1 MKNKSSTR
9 KKLYYLG
16 IVLIIMLVVLLVA
29 FGIHCL
35 NVASYNN
42 KQRTLENEYEVTD
55 EISLTLKEGNSW
67 EKADSALG
75 EDKYKGM
82 IYEATIKNLS
92 VNKLS
97 EWKAKFVINSN
108 CYINQAWCGSVE
120 IHQFRNGEELVATIK
135 DLRVAEEELKASTL
149 VYIIDS
155 TGTWLIDMEPGDY
168 CIYYPDSDVGG
179 EYPLDSNT
187 DTTIGFIFY
196 TKDEAINLSSFSIIY
211 KLHEEYLT
219 GLTGTIFIACF
230 SFWLILLIGYIVISI
245 IINQYEKQLQTK
257 EKIITEAFEVFSNFV
272 DAKDPYTHGHSDRVA
287 DYSEKIAQKL
297 GMSDK
302 ECENIYWIAK
312 LHDIGKCYVPDNI
325 LNKPSKLTDE
335 EFKQIKEHT
344 IKGSEMVKDFSSIP
358 GITEGALYHHERYD
372 GKGYPIGKKGE
383 EIPYIARI
391 ICVADSYDAMNSDR
405 VYRKKLSKDKIIDEL
420 NKGKGSQF
428 DPNIVDA
435 FVELLKAEEV

>member
-16 IVLIIMLVVLLVA
+16 IVLICMFVVLLVA
-29 FGIHCL
+29 FGIHCF
-35 NVASYNN
+35 NVTSYNN
-42 KQRTLENEYEVTD
+42 KERVLADEYEVAD
-55 EISLTLKEGNSW
+55 EINLTIKEGNSW

-92 VNKLS
+92 VNELS
-97 EWKAKFVINSN
+97 KWTAKFVINSN

-120 IHQFRNGEELVATIK
+120 IHQFRNGEELIATIK
-135 DLRVAEEELKASTL
+135 DLRVAEEALEASTL
-149 VYIIDS
+149 DYIIDS

-196 TKDEAINLSSFSIIY
+196 TKDEAIDLSSLSITY
-211 KLHEEYLT
+211 KLKEEYLT

-230 SFWLILLIGYIVISI
+230 SFWVVLLIGYIVISI

-287 DYSEKIAQKL
+287 DYSEKIAKKL

-325 LNKPSKLTDE
+325 LNKPSKLTDD

-372 GKGYPIGKKGE
+372 GKGYPTGKKGE

-435 FVELLKAEEV
+435 FVELLKDGKV

>member
-1 MKNKSSTR
+1 MKNKSSTK

-16 IVLIIMLVVLLVA
+16 IVLICMFVVLLVA
-29 FGIHCL
+29 FGIHCF

-42 KQRTLENEYEVTD
+42 KERVLADEYEVAD
-55 EISLTLKEGNSW
+55 EINLTIKEGNSW
-67 EKADSALG
+67 EKADSVLG

-92 VNKLS
+92 TNKLS
-97 EWKAKFVINSN
+97 TWTAKFIINSN

-120 IHQFRNGEELVATIK
+120 IHQFRNGEELIATIK

-149 VYIIDS
+149 DYIIDS

-168 CIYYPDSDVGG
+168 CVYYPDSDVGG

-230 SFWLILLIGYIVISI
+230 SFWVILLIGYIVISI

-372 GKGYPIGKKGE
+372 GKGYPTGKKGE

-435 FVELLKAEEV
+435 FVELLKGGEV

>member
-1 MKNKSSTR
+1 MKNKSSTK

-16 IVLIIMLVVLLVA
+16 IVLICMLVVLLVA
-29 FGIHCL
+29 FGIHCF

-42 KQRTLENEYEVTD
+42 KERVLADEYEVAD
-55 EISLTLKEGNSW
+55 EINLTIKEGNSW

-92 VNKLS
+92 TNKLS
-97 EWKAKFVINSN
+97 TWTAKFVINSN

-120 IHQFRNGEELVATIK
+120 IHQFRNGEELIATIK

-149 VYIIDS
+149 DYIIDS

-230 SFWLILLIGYIVISI
+230 SFWVILLIGYIVISV

-325 LNKPSKLTDE
+325 LDGL
-335 EFKQIKEHT
+335 FKI
-344 IKGSEMVKDFSSIP
+344 
-358 GITEGALYHHERYD
+358 
-372 GKGYPIGKKGE
+372 
-383 EIPYIARI
+383 
-391 ICVADSYDAMNSDR
+391 
-405 VYRKKLSKDKIIDEL
+405 LS
-420 NKGKGSQF
+420 GT
-428 DPNIVDA
+428 
-435 FVELLKAEEV
+435 

>member
-196 TKDEAINLSSFSIIY
+196 TKDEAIDLSSFSIIY

-230 SFWLILLIGYIVISI
+230 SFWVILLIGYIVISI

-287 DYSEKIAQKL
+287 DYSEKIAYKL

-325 LNKPSKLTDE
+325 LNKPSKLTGE

-372 GKGYPIGKKGE
+372 GKGYPTGKKGE

-435 FVELLKAEEV
+435 FVELLKGGEV

>member
-1 MKNKSSTR
+1 MKYKSSTK

-16 IVLIIMLVVLLVA
+16 IVLICMLLVLLIA

-42 KQRTLENEYEVTD
+42 KERILTDSYEIKD
-55 EISLTLKEGNSW
+55 EISLAINEGNSW
-67 EKADSALG
+67 EKKDSALG
-75 EDKYKGM
+75 EDAYKGI

-92 VNKLS
+92 INELS
-97 EWKAKFVINSN
+97 TWTAKFVIEDN

-120 IHQFRNGEELVATIK
+120 IHQFRNGEELVAKIK
-135 DLRVAEEELKASTL
+135 DLRVAEEDLEASTL
-149 VYIIDS
+149 EYIIDS
-155 TGTWLIDMEPGDY
+155 AGVWLIDMEPGDY

-179 EYPLDSNT
+179 EYPLVSDT
-187 DTTIGFIFY
+187 DTTVGFIFY
-196 TKDEAINLSSFSIIY
+196 TNKEDIDLSSFSITY
-211 KLHEEYLT
+211 KLREEYLT
-219 GLTGTIFIACF
+219 GLSGTIFIACF
-230 SFWLILLIGYIVISI
+230 ALWVILLIGYIVISI
-245 IINQYEKQLQTK
+245 IINQYEKQLHTK

-287 DYSEKIAQKL
+287 DYSEKIAHKL
-297 GMSDK
+297 GMNDK

-344 IKGSEMVKDFSSIP
+344 IKGSEMVKGFSSIP

-372 GKGYPIGKKGE
+372 GKGYPTGKKGE

-405 VYRKKLSKDKIIDEL
+405 VYRKKLTKDKIIDEL

-435 FVELLKAEEV
+435 FVELLKDGQV

>member
-9 KKLYYLG
+9 KKLYYLC
-16 IVLIIMLVVLLVA
+16 IVLIFMFVVLLVA

-97 EWKAKFVINSN
+97 EWKAKFIINSN

-287 DYSEKIAQKL
+287 DYSEKIAKKL
-297 GMSDK
+297 GMSEQ

-372 GKGYPIGKKGE
+372 GKGYPTGKKGE

-435 FVELLKAEEV
+435 FVELLKGGEV

>member
-1 MKNKSSTR
+1 
-9 KKLYYLG
+9 
-16 IVLIIMLVVLLVA
+16 
-29 FGIHCL
+29 
-35 NVASYNN
+35 
-42 KQRTLENEYEVTD
+42 
-55 EISLTLKEGNSW
+55 
-67 EKADSALG
+67 
-75 EDKYKGM
+75 
-82 IYEATIKNLS
+82 
-92 VNKLS
+92 
-97 EWKAKFVINSN
+97 
-108 CYINQAWCGSVE
+108 
-120 IHQFRNGEELVATIK
+120 
-135 DLRVAEEELKASTL
+135 
-149 VYIIDS
+149 
-155 TGTWLIDMEPGDY
+155 MEPGDY

-196 TKDEAINLSSFSIIY
+196 TKDEAIDLSSLSITY
-211 KLHEEYLT
+211 KLKEEYLT

-230 SFWLILLIGYIVISI
+230 SFWVVLLIGYIVISI

-287 DYSEKIAQKL
+287 DYSEKIAKKL

-372 GKGYPIGKKGE
+372 GKGYPTGKKGE

-435 FVELLKAEEV
+435 FVELLKDGKV